1 MASRQSPITLKE
13 LLKKSADQLSTDEK
27 DALLALALGKNKE
40 YIYKNPGK
48 KLNRSNV
55 RTFYKLLNKRLAGW
69 SLAYLQGHKEFYG
82 LKFLVS
88 KHTLIPRP
96 ESELIVEEALKFITR
111 LDSQRRTDARREK
124 DHRVIDI
131 GTGSGCLI
139 LSLAKNFAEADY
151 LATDISNKALL
162 IAKTN
167 ARKLKLKNKVKFI
180 KSDLLNKI
188 PPTKFDI
195 VMANLPY
202 LKPMEL
208 KEPSIKKEPT
218 LALLSGPDGLEHY
231 RKLLSQLPK
240 YLNQK
245 YLILLEINPEQT
257 EAIKKAVEKSLPKN
271 KIKFLKDLAG
281 NVRVAKI
288 NH

>member
-1 MASRQSPITLKE
+1 MASRQSPIALKE

-55 RTFYKLLNKRLAGW
+55 RTFYKLLNKRLTGW

-96 ESELIVEEALKFITR
+96 ESELIVEEALKFIK
-111 LDSQRRTDARREK
+111 K

-180 KSDLLNKI
+180 KSDLLKKI
-188 PPTKFDI
+188 PPTKFNI

-245 YLILLEINPEQT
+245 YLILLEINPQQKDS
-257 EAIKKAVEKSLPKN
+257 IKKAIVSSLLKAQ
-271 KIKFLKDLAG
+271 IKFLKDLAG
-281 NVRVAKI
+281 NIRIAQIK
-288 NH
+288 N